1 MPDTR
6 YAAHGETRVRDIVE
20 ILDYRRRALVPQ
32 RRRSPSRPK
41 LRGHAHP
48 AGADAYPADV
58 REVPGPIQRHFRL
71 HSKTAKMAT
80 VLGTVVG
87 LLYSAV
93 IIGIAVA
100 THTPV

>member
-1 MPDTR
+1 MR
-6 YAAHGETRVRDIVE
+6 I
-20 ILDYRRRALVPQ
+20 Q
-32 RRRSPSRPK
+32 RMSARC
-41 LRGHAHP
+41 P
-48 AGADAYPADV
+48 A
-58 REVPGPIQRHFRL
+58 PIQRHFRL